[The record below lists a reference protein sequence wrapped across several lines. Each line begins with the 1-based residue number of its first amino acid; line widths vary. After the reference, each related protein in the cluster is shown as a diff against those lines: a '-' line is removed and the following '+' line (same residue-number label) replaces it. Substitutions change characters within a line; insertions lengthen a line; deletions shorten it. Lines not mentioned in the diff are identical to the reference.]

1 MLRSNWHFAIFARQ
15 FSHKITRAF
24 PGDLSLCVASYQA
37 ICATP
42 AFLIARLNFKNR
54 CGFYAMASYGRRDMF
69 DRPTIIDEAFVRHVR
84 EGTLPAPRR
93 NVKHASAIPAQLMV
107 DLFDTQIMSRHLDLW
122 ARRSKGKTFYSIGSS
137 GHEGMAALAAA
148 TRSTDMAFLHYR
160 DAAFLIQRKKQ
171 AGGLTPLYDMALSF
185 AAAADDPISG
195 GRHKVL
201 GCAHTFVPPQTS
213 TIASHLPK
221 AVGAAHAIGMANR
234 LKLQDAV
241 LPKDAIILCSFGD
254 ASANH
259 STSQGA
265 FNAACWAAYQKLP
278 MPIVFL
284 CEDNGIGISVKTPG
298 GWIEAN
304 FAHRPALNYIQCDGV
319 DMVDALN
326 GAHEAV
332 SVARRKREPVFLHMR
347 TVRLMGHAGAD
358 VEASYAS
365 MAAIEANEAQDPLLH
380 TARHLIES
388 AGLSRDDIVARYE
401 DMRARVERVA
411 ADALAKPRLETAA
424 AVMVPIEPVK
434 GRRQSPELPSPEKR
448 DTLFIK
454 DARNLAKP
462 VTLAKSINFALADL
476 MLQYPN
482 VSLFGEDVSLKG
494 GVYGVTQGLRD
505 KFGAARVFDT
515 LLDEQTILGLAIG
528 MAHNGFVPIPEI
540 QFLAYLH
547 NAEDQIRGEAA
558 TLSFFSN
565 QQYTNPMVLR
575 IAGLPYQKGFGGHF
589 HNDNSLAVLTDIPGI
604 IVACPSSAADAPAM
618 LRECVRMAHED
629 GRVIVFVEPIALYH
643 TSDLHANGDG
653 GWTADYAA
661 PDVAQQIGFG
671 EVGVYGKGVDLCIVT
686 YGNGYFLSCQAEA
699 VLKAEHGLNIRIVDL
714 RWLHPLPEE
723 AIVKAAADCKA
734 VLIVDEAR
742 RSGSLSEKLMTAFA
756 EAGRG
761 DGTQRI
767 TAEDCFI
774 PLGPAAELMLPS
786 KESIIAAA
794 LVATG
799 RMS

>member
-1 MLRSNWHFAIFARQ
+1 
-15 FSHKITRAF
+15 
-24 PGDLSLCVASYQA
+24 
-37 ICATP
+37 
-42 AFLIARLNFKNR
+42 
-54 CGFYAMASYGRRDMF
+54 MF
-69 DRPTIIDEAFVRHVR
+69 DRPTILDEAFSRRVAAHDF
-84 EGTLPAPRR
+84 PNPRSS
-93 NVKHASAIPAQLMV
+93 NVAETVPPHMLI
-107 DLFDTQIMSRHLDLW
+107 DLFDSQIMSRHLDFW

-137 GHEGMAALAAA
+137 GHEGTAAMAAA

-185 AAAADDPISG
+185 AASADDPISG

-221 AVGAAHAIGMANR
+221 AVGAAHSIGMAQR
-234 LKLQDAV
+234 LQLADAV
-241 LPKDAIILCSFGD
+241 LPHDSVVICSFGD

-265 FNAACWAAYQKLP
+265 FNAACWAAYQHLP

-284 CEDNGIGISVKTPG
+284 CEDNGIGISVRTPG
-298 GWIEAN
+298 GWIAAN
-304 FAHRPALNYIQCDGV
+304 FAQRPALHYISCDGA
-319 DMVDALN
+319 DMNDALR
-326 GAHEAV
+326 GCAEAV
-332 SVARRKREPVFLHMR
+332 TYARTRRKPVFLHMQ

-358 VEASYAS
+358 VELSYAS
-365 MAAIEANEAQDPLLH
+365 IAQIEAAEAEDPLLH
-380 TARHLIES
+380 SARILHEQ
-388 AGLSRDDIVARYE
+388 AGMSGAEIIARYE
-401 DMRARVERVA
+401 EMRVRVDRVA
-411 ADALAKPRLETAA
+411 QDALAKPRLVTAA
-424 AVMVPIEPVK
+424 EVMASIEPTK
-434 GRRQSPELPSPEKR
+434 SAQPQQPLPDAAKR
-448 DTLFIK
+448 DALFTK

-462 VTLAKSINFALADL
+462 ATLAKSINFALADI
-476 MLQYPN
+476 MLQYPH
-482 VSLFGEDVSLKG
+482 VAVFGEDVARKG
-494 GVYGVTQGLRD
+494 GVYGVTQGLQE

-565 QQYTNPMVLR
+565 QQYRNPMVIR

-618 LRECVRMAHED
+618 LRECVRLAHED
-629 GRVIVFVEPIALYH
+629 GRVVVFIEPIALYH
-643 TSDLHANGDG
+643 TTDLQQPDDG
-653 GWTADYAA
+653 GWTAPYVA
-661 PDVAQQIGFG
+661 PDQDKMIALGALGQF
-671 EVGVYGKGVDLCIVT
+671 GKGAELAIIT
-686 YGNGYFLSCQAEA
+686 YGNGYFLSRQAADE
-699 VLKAEHGLNIRIVDL
+699 LKAGGIDLRIIDL
-714 RWLHPLPEE
+714 RWLHPLNAD
-723 AIVKAAADCKA
+723 AIVAVVADCRKI
-734 VLIVDEAR
+734 LIVDECR
-742 RSGSLSEKLMTAFA
+742 KLGSLSEKLMTILT

-761 DGTQRI
+761 DAVSRI

-774 PLGPAAELMLPS
+774 PLGPAAELVLPS
-786 KESIIAAA
+786 KASIIEAARAAA
-794 LVATG
+794 E
-799 RMS
+799 